1 MIIFSS
7 DAFENMVPFLT
18 KYPSFNA
25 VRANAVYFKETSNN
39 QEETIEIKKVVT
51 LKILIYF

>member
-1 MIIFSS
+1 
-7 DAFENMVPFLT
+7 MVPFLT